1 MPNAADVSGGTAGP
15 ARSPGVLRS
24 PGRPRSPEADRA
36 ILAATLE
43 LLAIEGFA
51 RLSVEGVALR
61 AGVGKATIY
70 RRWATKLDL
79 VQAAVGELSRH
90 PLPELTT
97 GSTRDDLVTLLRH
110 MIEALTSTIAGRILP
125 GLIAEIARSPGLAG
139 ALNDFWITRRA
150 LMLEVLCRGEAQGDL
165 PAGLDHELIAD
176 LLYGPVHYRFLISAA
191 PLGVDAVADLVPDL
205 AERLVDAVLCPLGLP
220 GPSTKGVEGP

>member
-1 MPNAADVSGGTAGP
+1 MLNAADMSGGTHGP
-15 ARSPGVLRS
+15 ARSHGGARP
-24 PGRPRSPEADRA
+24 PGRPRSPQVERA
-36 ILAATLE
+36 ILDATLD
-43 LLAIEGFA
+43 LLAVEGFA
-51 RLSVEGVALR
+51 RLSVDGIALR

-79 VQAAVGELSRH
+79 VLAAVGELSRH

-110 MIEALTSTIAGRILP
+110 MIQALTSTIAGRILP

-150 LMLEVLCRGEAQGDL
+150 LMLEVLARGEVQGDL

-176 LLYGPVHYRFLISAA
+176 LLYGPVHYRFLISGA
-191 PLGVDAVADLVPDL
+191 PLGADEGADPVCDL
-205 AERLVDAVLCPLGLP
+205 AERLVDAVLWRIGPAVSRFGPPVP
-220 GPSTKGVEGP
+220 G